1 MYGIGIDVGS
11 TFTKYCVMSDDF
23 EVIECFTEKTPI
35 KQNQYFEERIKS
47 IKSKYE
53 DAVIVSCGYGKGNVN
68 SLKKINELT
77 ALAVGANYVRPD
89 LNVILDI
96 GGQDTKIV
104 TQKNGKLTNFFV
116 NDKCAAGSGQFL
128 INALRQLG
136 LLFEDI
142 DLTCTYEKNITL
154 SSTCAVFAQS
164 EIVELIAANVEE
176 KDIIRAVLTQIF
188 TQAKFLIK
196 KIQSNKILISGGLS
210 QIPGIDIYAQEV
222 LGIECYSVNRGG
234 YLASIGCAL
243 QGINENSFK

>member
-53 DAVIVSCGYGKGNVN
+53 DAVIN

-210 QIPGIDIYAQEV
+210 QITGIDIYAQEV

-243 QGINENSFK
+243 HGINENSFK

>member
-104 TQKNGKLTNFFV
+104 TQKKW
-116 NDKCAAGSGQFL
+116 K
-128 INALRQLG
+128 IN
-136 LLFEDI
+136 
-142 DLTCTYEKNITL
+142 
-154 SSTCAVFAQS
+154 
-164 EIVELIAANVEE
+164 
-176 KDIIRAVLTQIF
+176 
-188 TQAKFLIK
+188 
-196 KIQSNKILISGGLS
+196 
-210 QIPGIDIYAQEV
+210 
-222 LGIECYSVNRGG
+222 
-234 YLASIGCAL
+234 
-243 QGINENSFK
+243 